1 MQRLYHFI
9 AQCGEL
15 YFPEGK
21 QRGGREGR
29 GGRGGRGGRRG
40 ERQVSYE
47 LQNLVYLI

>member
-29 GGRGGRGGRRG
+29 GGRRG